1 MIDRQLGWVVG
12 GSLLMLAS
20 EFPAPCFDAILKA
33 VAVEKEPE

>member
-12 GSLLMLAS
+12 GSLPMLAS
-20 EFPAPCFDAILKA
+20 ELSAPCFDPIPKA